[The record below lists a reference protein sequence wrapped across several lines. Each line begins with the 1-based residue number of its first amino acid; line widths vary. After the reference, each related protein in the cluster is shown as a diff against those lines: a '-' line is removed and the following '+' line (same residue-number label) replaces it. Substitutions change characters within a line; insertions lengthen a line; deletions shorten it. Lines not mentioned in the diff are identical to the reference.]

1 MTDKSSIL
9 NDWSSYYDIKRL
21 TQWECQKAFNNYIA
35 GFNDAETNCTK
46 KLWSFVKSRR
56 LDQTSIGPINYKRKP
71 TLTHYP
77 KLAFADYFSSVYAQ
91 DDPSNIPTLEGEPFP
106 DIQQIHIN
114 LEGVIQL
121 LLNLK
126 PHKAAGPD
134 NLPCYFLKEVANE
147 ISPSLC
153 LIFQASLNQGML
165 HEIWKSASVVPIYKK
180 GKKDDPSNY
189 QPISLTCICS
199 KILEHILYS
208 CIYKH
213 LNCHQVLTE

>member
-126 PHKAAGPD
+126 PYKAAGPD
-134 NLPCYFLKEVANE
+134 NLPCYFLKMWLMRLPLPCVW
-147 ISPSLC
+147 SFRP
-153 LIFQASLNQGML
+153 QGML
-165 HEIWKSASVVPIYKK
+165 PEIWKSASVVPIYKK
-180 GKKDDPSNY
+180 MIQATTD
-189 QPISLTCICS
+189 Q
-199 KILEHILYS
+199 
-208 CIYKH
+208 
-213 LNCHQVLTE
+213 CH